1 MAVSS
6 LRIVAPVR
14 GYHVYEEFWN
24 PNVSDPIMFE
34 RQNDTCAIYSTGIT
48 KSVPL

>member
-6 LRIVAPVR
+6 LRIVVPVR
-14 GYHVYEEFWN
+14 GYHVYKAFWN
-24 PNVSDPIMFE
+24 PNVSNSIMFE
-34 RQNDTCAIYSTGIT
+34 RQNGTCAIYSTGIA

>member
-6 LRIVAPVR
+6 LRIVAPIR
-14 GYHVYEEFWN
+14 GYHVYKEFWN
-24 PNVSDPIMFE
+24 PNVSDPITFE
-34 RQNDTCAIYSTGIT
+34 GQNGMCAIYSTGIA